1 MSAIPPQIFDSRPLL
16 SCLCSCV
23 IKHNSPGAL
32 FALVISILL
41 CKLFVCDKKI
51 KVASVKSQ
59 CDSSTLLLK
68 FVIMLRLTVCYSH
81 AVRYVDLSCEA
92 LCLSILNL
100 VLHITSINT
109 FALFYRKLPYTD
121 IRDVNLSCAVVLWY
135 EIDCRGLFQRTASW

>member
-1 MSAIPPQIFDSRPLL
+1 MFLRDKTQLTWCNVRSGHQYSVVQTV
-16 SCLCSCV
+16 C
-23 IKHNSPGAL
+23 
-32 FALVISILL
+32 
-41 CKLFVCDKKI
+41 CDKKI

-92 LCLSILNL
+92 LRLSILNL